1 MTARARAHQITTTR
15 AGRGRR
21 RRLAAAA
28 LVAGVALSGL
38 AACAGSGSD
47 DNGASTAQVGPAAG
61 VADSSGAKDASGG
74 DRQGGDSSGAAG
86 ESSTG
91 DTGAAAPGAV
101 ALQQR
106 RQVRSGQLVVEVK
119 DVDAAAANVRATVTA
134 AQGYVQDEQTSTRP
148 GPTSADDPTA
158 VPVLEVDRSVLT
170 LRVPQQSLDRVIE
183 QVSGVGSVRA
193 RSQTS
198 TDVTDQFVDTTSRV
212 KSQKASVDRVRTL
225 LGRATNIGDVVRLE
239 SELSQREANLDA
251 LEARLAALDDSTTFA
266 TLAVT
271 LERPDAAVVQTT
283 SNDGGFVG
291 GLRDGWQA
299 LGDSAAV
306 VLKIVGTLIPFAVLL
321 ALIGLPVWLVLRRR
335 RTTTP
340 PASA

>member
-198 TDVTDQFVDTTSRV
+198 TDVTDQFVDTSSRV